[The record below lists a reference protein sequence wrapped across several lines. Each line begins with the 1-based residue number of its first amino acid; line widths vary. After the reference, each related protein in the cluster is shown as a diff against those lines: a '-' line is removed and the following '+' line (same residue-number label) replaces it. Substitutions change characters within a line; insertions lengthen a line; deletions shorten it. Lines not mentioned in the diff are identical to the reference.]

1 MTIIT
6 IVCTKKAFLR
16 TRSTN
21 DDQGSLSANIA
32 LSQHAMENAF
42 VTADVPEG
50 SGLLL
55 TLPNSAIN
63 WRVTNV
69 IINGN
74 LLMVRSS
81 TTVQVTKFPL

>member
-1 MTIIT
+1 
-6 IVCTKKAFLR
+6 
-16 TRSTN
+16 
-21 DDQGSLSANIA
+21 
-32 LSQHAMENAF
+32 MENAF